1 MTRRILGCT
10 ALAVLF
16 YTPCF
21 SSVGWQASPA
31 EAETAPREIPFEI
44 VNGHLIEVRGS
55 IGAHT
60 KLRFLVEVGTP
71 RTMLDSELG
80 QRNENAGNANQTKAS
95 ASALQ
100 TEVLLKNFLLGSVPM
115 AEIRVISTD
124 LSQMPAVPP
133 GVAGIVGLDLLQ
145 QQNVTIDYFE
155 KKIFL
160 SARTDGEH
168 QTPFTLNDTG
178 LRVDSTWKGNPLKLI
193 LSTGVEAVALDQ
205 DRVSQRAIKLP
216 DLRSGSF
223 HDDRGT
229 STSIF
234 EMKELVLGNA
244 KLTCMG
250 VVRKMEW
257 PKGS

>member
-1 MTRRILGCT
+1 MTRKILGCVVL
-10 ALAVLF
+10 ALFISA
-16 YTPCF
+16 PCRF
-21 SSVGWQASPA
+21 VIGQQADSA
-31 EAETAPREIPFEI
+31 QSKDVQREIPFEI

-55 IGAHT
+55 IGTRT

-80 QRNENAGNANQTKAS
+80 QRDENAGNANQTKAS

-160 SARTDGEH
+160 S
-168 QTPFTLNDTG
+168 
-178 LRVDSTWKGNPLKLI
+178 
-193 LSTGVEAVALDQ
+193 
-205 DRVSQRAIKLP
+205 
-216 DLRSGSF
+216 
-223 HDDRGT
+223 
-229 STSIF
+229 
-234 EMKELVLGNA
+234 
-244 KLTCMG
+244 
-250 VVRKMEW
+250 
-257 PKGS
+257 